1 MFKKVLCA
9 LLCVC
14 LLASLGTVAVM
25 ADEAKT
31 VVDGARWFP
40 VEAGRE
46 NDILWEAE
54 AGPDLFQP
62 FYENADTTG
71 ATNYL
76 DTVYGEDGSLT
87 ITRNGVDDKG
97 DWFWPSVRTLYLESY
112 PEMDITV
119 ANTLYFNLE
128 ATHDWNIYVCINGM
142 NIKMGKSIA
151 EACGVTSVA
160 TTDNDAPAGTYQG
173 SLNLQDAF
181 NAIVASE
188 PDSSVG
194 QFAKAILSMKKTF
207 VPQIMLYVV
216 GPVQASLTVKEF
228 FISTAEDTTGANCEF
243 VDMGMIMGDDYYE
256 TQDEPADEP
265 TDEPA
270 DEPAEDETD
279 ATTTTTKAV
288 AKDEG
293 GANVGLII
301 GIVAAVIVIAVVV
314 VVVLKKKKA

>member
-1 MFKKVLCA
+1 MFKKILCS

-14 LLASLGTVAVM
+14 LLASCGTVAVM

-76 DTVYGEDGSLT
+76 DIAYGEDGSLT
-87 ITRNGVDDKG
+87 LTRNGVDDKG
-97 DWFWPSVRTLYLESY
+97 GWYWPSVRTLYLESY
-112 PEMDITV
+112 PEMDINV

-128 ATHDWNIYVCINGM
+128 ASHEWNIYVCINGM

-151 EACGVTSVA
+151 AACGINSVA
-160 TTDNDAPAGTYQG
+160 TTDNDAPAGTFQG
-173 SLNLQDAF
+173 SLNLIDAL
-181 NAIVASE
+181 NDIVSTE
-188 PDSSVG
+188 PDSGVG
-194 QFAKAILSMKKTF
+194 QFAKAILGMKKTF

-216 GPVQASLTVKEF
+216 GPEQATLTMKEF
-228 FISTAEDTTGANCEF
+228 YISTAEDTTGANCEF

-256 TQDEPADEP
+256 IQDEPADEPADEP

-270 DEPAEDETD
+270 EDDTN
-279 ATTTTTKAV
+279 TTTTTKAA
-288 AKDEG
+288 AKEEG
-293 GANVGLII
+293 VSGVGLII
-301 GIVAAVIVIAVVV
+301 GIVAAVVVACVVV